1 MDHIDLEPSLDRP
14 TCIRCK
20 LGRIR
25 PIAING
31 EQLLFDCP
39 HCKWRFRADLPQIR
53 KTIIYLDTSTV
64 SHMASAL
71 RNGEKASQWLR
82 LEEALR
88 ASAADD
94 VICCVDS
101 SIIRHEAELSPYAAE
116 IVSMSQGFGDP
127 HPRHELDVQYAQL
140 FRALDRFLA
149 GAPVTKETSLPW
161 QDAFEDDPHRWQEPF
176 RIDAEWR
183 YSPTAVQ
190 GIRATK
196 TNLEREFTQIYAS
209 YAADGLGFEGIQ
221 KLEASGFG
229 KGIIADGLR
238 AIQCRLSLSSTEPS
252 DNTVGLVLPTTF
264 DLIVESVK
272 QKTGLDYSGAIAKTI
287 DFLNSEHTSSIPVAE
302 IGAWLHAGLAVAA
315 RGPKPRLSSP
325 SDSGDITH
333 IATFMPYVDI
343 FVADR
348 YFASLC
354 NRSDIKLGNDYG
366 TTIRTL
372 GEGDIDAFIA
382 ELDRLHNQCPH
393 ADLSRRIQR
402 SINDGGY
409 IQERT
414 NALKEWE
421 SKTVSP
427 PDVSDSNFREQ

>member
-1 MDHIDLEPSLDRP
+1 
-14 TCIRCK
+14 
-20 LGRIR
+20 
-25 PIAING
+25 
-31 EQLLFDCP
+31 
-39 HCKWRFRADLPQIR
+39 
-53 KTIIYLDTSTV
+53 
-64 SHMASAL
+64 MASAM
-71 RNGEKASQWLR
+71 RKGDKASKWLR

-127 HPRHELDVQYAQL
+127 HPRHEHDVKHAQL
-140 FRALDRFLA
+140 FRALERFLA
-149 GAPVTKETSLPW
+149 GTPVTKETLLPW
-161 QDAFEDDPHRWQEPF
+161 QDAFEDDPHRWQELF

-183 YSPTAVQ
+183 YTPASVQ

-196 TNLEREFTQIYAS
+196 TYLGREFTQIYAN
-209 YAADGLGFEGIQ
+209 YAADGLGFEEIQ

-229 KGIIADGLR
+229 KGIIADGRR
-238 AIQCRLSLSSTEPS
+238 AIQCRLSVGSVKLDE
-252 DNTVGLVLPTTF
+252 NTVGLVLPTTF
-264 DLIVESVK
+264 DLVLHQIKETTGLEYVDAIE
-272 QKTGLDYSGAIAKTI
+272 KTGEFLSG
-287 DFLNSEHTSSIPVAE
+287 EHTSSIPVAE
-302 IGAWLHAGLAVAA
+302 IGAQLHAGLAMAA
-315 RGPKPRLSSP
+315 RGPKPRLPAP

-382 ELDRLHNQCPH
+382 GLDRLRNQCPH
-393 ADLSRRIQR
+393 ADLSRRIQQ

-414 NALKEWE
+414 NALKEWME
-421 SKTVSP
+421 
-427 PDVSDSNFREQ
+427 NR